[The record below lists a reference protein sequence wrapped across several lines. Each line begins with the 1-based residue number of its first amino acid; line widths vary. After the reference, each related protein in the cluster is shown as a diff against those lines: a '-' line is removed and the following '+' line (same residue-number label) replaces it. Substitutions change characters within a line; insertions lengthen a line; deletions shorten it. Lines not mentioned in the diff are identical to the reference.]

1 MDRIHKDDIVVVRT
15 GKDKGKQGKVVR
27 VYGDNGR
34 ALVEGINTV
43 IKHRRRTQKE
53 QQHEGRVKM
62 ERPIALSNL
71 MLICKNC
78 NVATRVGFSIL
89 KDKSKVRVCKK
100 CNESF

>member
-1 MDRIHKDDIVVVRT
+1 MDRIHKDDIVVVKA

-27 VYGDNGR
+27 VNSANGR
-34 ALVEGINTV
+34 ALVEGVNTAT
-43 IKHRRRTQKE
+43 KHRRRTQKE

-78 NVATRVGFSIL
+78 NTAARVGFSIL

-100 CNESF
+100 CNEAF